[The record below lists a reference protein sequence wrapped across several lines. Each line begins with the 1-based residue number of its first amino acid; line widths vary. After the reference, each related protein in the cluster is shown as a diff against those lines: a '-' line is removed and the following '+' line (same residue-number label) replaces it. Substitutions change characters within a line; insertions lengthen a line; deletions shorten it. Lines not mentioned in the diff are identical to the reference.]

1 MVNIIKHF
9 TIVIYDSRVVIWGCF
24 QVRYDSRV
32 VIYERKI
39 FIRLATGSI
48 LLVSSGCRRYLIA
61 NPDFVSTG
69 DQT

>member
-1 MVNIIKHF
+1 M
-9 TIVIYDSRVVIWGCF
+9 GCF

-61 NPDFVSTG
+61 NPAFVSTG

>member
-1 MVNIIKHF
+1 M
-9 TIVIYDSRVVIWGCF
+9 GCF